1 MYTSNQLRMSLVK
14 IELYHSDFLTFY
26 RFLAKSEPERIIS
39 VSGYHVHNLYVSEE
53 TTLIPANDSTTVI
66 IFRVNGRDID
76 VTVECC
82 TREATTYATEITKE
96 VYIEC
101 HEDELDDYR
110 QVCQEISFYK
120 GKAKPENNEI
130 LIQEATIKD
139 SIASFTRP
147 VQVLPLDK
155 LGITTGVA
163 QECIRY
169 IDSCIDSNGKLKGNK
184 CNLLIYGEY
193 GTGKL
198 SLVKALALHYKKPL
212 VVITTRADMP
222 ISLIRDNVINGS
234 ILCLRDSDI
243 TGGLMVE
250 LFESHQFKL
259 KNLIVVMI
267 AYDPKNMPV
276 AFFSP
281 GRIGHIAKLEPL
293 KKQEIKQYIEKRIPN
308 ITEETLKSCMNHFS
322 NLTKERGGGVGIA
335 AISSY
340 IDRFGGEDGTGLI
353 LEENIKQVVH
363 QAELRKEI
371 LQLNSDK
378 MYS

>member
-1 MYTSNQLRMSLVK
+1 MSLVK
-14 IELYHSDFLTFY
+14 IELYPSDFVTFY
-26 RFLAKSEPERIIS
+26 RFLAKNEPERIIS
-39 VSGYHVHNLYVSEE
+39 VSGYRVHSLYVTEE
-53 TTLIPANDSTTVI
+53 TVLIPANDSTSVFK
-66 IFRVNGRDID
+66 FRVNGKDID

-82 TREATTYATEITKE
+82 TREATKYATETTQE

-101 HEDELDDYR
+101 PKDQLDDYT
-110 QVCQEISFYK
+110 QVCHEIAFYRA
-120 GKAKPENNEI
+120 KANPDNNEI

-139 SIASFTRP
+139 SIACFSRS

-169 IDSCIDSNGKLKGNK
+169 IDSCIDSNGKLKGGK
-184 CNLLIYGEY
+184 CNLLISGEY

-212 VVITTRADMP
+212 AVVTMRADMP
-222 ISLIRDNVINGS
+222 INLIRDNVFNNS

-250 LFESHQFKL
+250 LLESHQFKL

-308 ITEETLKSCMNHFS
+308 ITEETLKSCLNHFT

-340 IDRFGGEDGTGLI
+340 IDRFGGEDGTGL
-353 LEENIKQVVH
+353 LSEENIKQVVH

-371 LQLNSDK
+371 LQLHSDK